1 MERIPLLRAV
11 HQALGSG
18 LPCAFLHVA
27 FPAALGLAFFSQG
40 GD

>member
-1 MERIPLLRAV
+1 MERIGLLQAM

-18 LPCAFLHVA
+18 LSDAFLHVA
-27 FPAALGLAFFSQG
+27 FPAALGLASFSRG